1 MLFFFINHVMKEFI
15 EKGKVNEEYIKTSS
29 SYGRS
34 CDDTL
39 YISTEL
45 ISLIFFEWG
54 LPLCINNLMLFSE
67 MVNIATIIQTDT
79 KKKGI
84 IPIRKYNY
92 LVLVS
97 KHLFLENNPVCLIH
111 ELMQNCIPNKRI
123 IRSLLE
129 YKEFSEW
136 ITLKS
141 YLDSSKIDRDA
152 MINVYIAEL
161 YQSGLVRNVDISSLL
176 EQKRKT
182 IFERVSSIFLHV

>member
-1 MLFFFINHVMKEFI
+1 MKEFI

-54 LPLCINNLMLFSE
+54 RPLCINNLMLFSE

-92 LVLVS
+92 L
-97 KHLFLENNPVCLIH
+97 
-111 ELMQNCIPNKRI
+111 
-123 IRSLLE
+123 
-129 YKEFSEW
+129 
-136 ITLKS
+136 
-141 YLDSSKIDRDA
+141 
-152 MINVYIAEL
+152 
-161 YQSGLVRNVDISSLL
+161 
-176 EQKRKT
+176 
-182 IFERVSSIFLHV
+182 

>member
-15 EKGKVNEEYIKTSS
+15 EKGIVNEEYIKTSS
-29 SYGRS
+29 SYSRS

-45 ISLIFFEWG
+45 ISLIFFEWDR
-54 LPLCINNLMLFSE
+54 PLYTNNLMLFSE
-67 MVNIATIIQTDT
+67 MVNIATIIQTDV

-84 IPIRKYNY
+84 IPERKYNY

-129 YKEFSEW
+129 YIEFKEW
-136 ITLKS
+136 ITLKKLS
-141 YLDSSKIDRDA
+141 WFTKVDKDA

-161 YQSGLVRNVDISSLL
+161 YQSGLAQYVDISSLL
-176 EQKRKT
+176 EKTQKT
-182 IFERVSSIFLHV
+182 IFKKVSSIFSHL